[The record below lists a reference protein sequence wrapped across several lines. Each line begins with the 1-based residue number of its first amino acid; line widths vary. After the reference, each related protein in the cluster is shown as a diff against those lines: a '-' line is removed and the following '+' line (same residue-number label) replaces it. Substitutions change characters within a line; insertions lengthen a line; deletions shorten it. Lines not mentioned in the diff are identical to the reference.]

1 MNHKQATTLWCA
13 VIVEELIRQG
23 AGFFCIS
30 PGSRSTPLTLAVA
43 SNPKARFRMFPDERS
58 AGFYALG
65 YTRAT
70 GMPAVL
76 ICTSGTAVA
85 NYFPAVVEASAD
97 AQPMLVL
104 SADRPFELLEAGANQ
119 TIRQQDIFG
128 GYSRWSFELPEP
140 GTATPLASLLSTI
153 DQALRRSLGSPAG
166 PVHLN
171 LPFRE
176 PLEPEAPDFT
186 HPWAAPL
193 EAWRVSGEPWSR
205 FALPLREP
213 RAESIAA
220 LREILAGAE
229 RPLFVAGNMSN
240 AADGEAVA
248 ALADS
253 LGVTLFADLTS
264 GIRLSSTCTPWQL
277 AFQNE
282 ALTDRFQPDVVLHF
296 GGPLIG
302 KQPAAALRK
311 HPPLHY
317 VVVREHPSRFGP
329 DHNVTLTLEASP
341 ASVASALE
349 ACREPLPGVDCRA
362 AFAAASRIID
372 EAVCKPGEPV
382 NEISAPRIVSALT
395 GSDHA
400 LFVANSMPARD
411 MDLYAAPVAQKPLQ
425 VALNRGVSGIDGIIS
440 TAAGFSAG
448 LGRPATLLIGDISFL
463 HDLNALCLLG
473 HPWNPLIV
481 IVLNNHGGGIFSF
494 LPIAAQT
501 DRLDECFATPQ
512 NFSIESAAKTFGL
525 GYECPETN
533 HDFTKV
539 YTEALKGNRSLVIE
553 VKSDRQEN
561 LRLHREIKAQ
571 LDPVFGKADFFW
583 IIPDCCNQR
592 IV

>member
-1 MNHKQATTLWCA
+1 MNSKQITTLWCA

-65 YTRAT
+65 YARAT
-70 GMPAVL
+70 GMPAALV
-76 ICTSGTAVA
+76 CTSGTAVA

-104 SADRPFELLEAGANQ
+104 SADRPFELLECGANQ
-119 TIRQQDIFG
+119 TIRQQDMFG
-128 GYSRWSFELPEP
+128 SYTRWSFELPEP
-140 GTATPLASLLSTI
+140 GMATPLASLLSTI
-153 DQALRRSLGSPAG
+153 GQAVKRSLGSPAG

-176 PLEPEAPDFT
+176 PLEPEAPDLA
-186 HPWAAPL
+186 HPWAALL
-193 EAWRVSGEPWSR
+193 EAWQASGEPWSR
-205 FALPLREP
+205 FALPLHEP
-213 RAESIAA
+213 GAESIVA

-229 RPLFVAGNMSN
+229 RPLLVAGNMSN

-253 LGVTLFADLTS
+253 LGVPLLADLTS
-264 GIRLSSTCTPWQL
+264 GIRLSANRSPWQL

-282 ALTDRFQPDVVLHF
+282 ALTDSFRPDVVLHF

-302 KQPAAALRK
+302 KQPALAIRK
-311 HPPLHY
+311 YPPLHY
-317 VVVREHPSRFGP
+317 VVVREHPGRFGP
-329 DHNVTLTLEASP
+329 DHNVTLTIEASP
-341 ASVASALE
+341 ASVASSLE
-349 ACREPLPGVDCRA
+349 ACRVPLPGFECRD
-362 AFAAASRIID
+362 AFSAASAIID
-372 EAVCKPGEPV
+372 ELVCKPGEAV
-382 NEISAPRIVSALT
+382 SEISAPRIVSSLA
-395 GSDHA
+395 GDGHA

-411 MDLYAAPVAQKPLQ
+411 MDLYAAPTAQKPLQ

-448 LGRPATLLIGDISFL
+448 LRKPATLFIGDISFL
-463 HDLNALCLLG
+463 HDLNALSLLA

-481 IVLNNHGGGIFSF
+481 IVLNNNGGGIFSF
-494 LPIAAQT
+494 LPIASVT

-512 NFSIESAAKTFGL
+512 NFSVESAAKTFGL
-525 GYECPETN
+525 DYACPETN
-533 HDFTKV
+533 RDFTIV
-539 YTEALKGNRSLVIE
+539 YAEALKANRSLVIE
-553 VKSDRQEN
+553 VKSDRQQN
-561 LRLHREIKAQ
+561 LLLHRALKAR
-571 LDPVFGKADFFW
+571 LDTIFETTDGFG
-583 IIPDCCNQR
+583 NS
-592 IV
+592 